1 MPITAEVAMQMRS
14 GPWLLERDD
23 TASNRHVAGV
33 CQLCVHQPL
42 DREGEAEPELFAN
55 PTASAATNQCKMPS
69 DSGLMVSDAY
79 VADNKLHTIAAMRL
93 HVTTSPDGL
102 GVVMFNSAAVPSL

>member
-1 MPITAEVAMQMRS
+1 MRHLCGPII
-14 GPWLLERDD
+14 
-23 TASNRHVAGV
+23 
-33 CQLCVHQPL
+33 CVTIKPNVRATTLNQPADNL
-42 DREGEAEPELFAN
+42 PTTAEPELFTN

-69 DSGLMVSDAY
+69 DSGLMVPDAY